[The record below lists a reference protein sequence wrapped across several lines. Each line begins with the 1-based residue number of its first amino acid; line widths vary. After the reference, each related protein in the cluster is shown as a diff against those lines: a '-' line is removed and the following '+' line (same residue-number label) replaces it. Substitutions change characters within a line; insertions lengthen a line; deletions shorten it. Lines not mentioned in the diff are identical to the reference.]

1 MTDRKQKIKELM
13 EDFKTLRRAVV
24 FDIPRSINIP
34 RITPSQWGAL
44 MCIEQHGESTV
55 KDVAKTLGITSSAS
69 TQLIDGLVAS
79 GYVTRKTDKNDRR
92 AVTLTLSKRTR
103 AKVDK
108 MKKQIQSK
116 FFKFFEVLSD
126 KEFDQ
131 YIRLNKKIVKKL
143 LK

>member
-116 FFKFFEVLSD
+116 FFNFLKSLSD